1 MTSNETT
8 AGALLPP
15 LSCYASLVPYY
26 DAGGITIYHGD
37 SRKILPMLGR
47 FDLLMTDPPYGIGFA
62 AQPTTGGRKRG
73 QKKEQW
79 DDEAIEEWVLHQAMA
94 RADKRVIWGGNYY
107 NLPAARCILSW
118 YKPDAPPSMGNVE
131 YAWTNLDQN
140 SRQISRSIA
149 ATNPERL
156 GHPTQKPL
164 HVISWAI
171 QQAGEAQTILD
182 PLAGSGTTGHAAKN
196 FGKRC
201 VMIEREERYCEI
213 AARRL
218 AQEVLPFSSHNTKLS
233 DSPSCSDQR

>member
-107 NLPAARCILSW
+107 NLPAARFILSW

-156 GHPTQKPL
+156 GHPTGGRGSNDPRSVRGLRDNGPRRQEL
-164 HVISWAI
+164 R
-171 QQAGEAQTILD
+171 QAVRDDRAGGTILRNRR
-182 PLAGSGTTGHAAKN
+182 PPPRARGAAIL
-196 FGKRC
+196 F
-201 VMIEREERYCEI
+201 
-213 AARRL
+213 A
-218 AQEVLPFSSHNTKLS
+218 
-233 DSPSCSDQR
+233 